1 MRTSRHDHQIIE
13 DRHAGV
19 DHPGGLRS
27 AAGAPRPDGRGPL
40 LLVERIIALG
50 RGWSRRQHELC
61 RLLADYDLSGDW
73 AFSGAVT
80 CSKWAANAL
89 EVEVGT
95 AREWLRVGHAL
106 RELSHI
112 DAAFADGSLSFS
124 KVRALTRLAVD
135 HPHRQA
141 ELVQLAVGC
150 TAAALPWELARWSSS
165 VEDPFERDRRHRREM
180 SLSVR
185 TEPDGSAVLT
195 ARLPPVD
202 AAIAVAA
209 IDAGRR
215 RNVGAERLT
224 ARRASTT
231 EGEDGPTAGRRPP
244 PSVRRPTLA
253 ARRAAALVGLLA
265 GDRTSGTGATP
276 TVGTELLIHVLA
288 DGARMSDGTPIA
300 GHLVERLAPAAF
312 FRALVHDA
320 ERRPINASGRQRHPT
335 TRQQRVVAARDDH
348 TCTAPGCDSR
358 QFLEVDHDPPYE
370 VTKRTVVDELR
381 LLCGAHHRQR
391 HGVDD
396 RP

>member
-1 MRTSRHDHQIIE
+1 MRTSRHDHQLNE
-13 DRHAGV
+13 DRQTGV
-19 DHPGGLRS
+19 DHPGGLRT
-27 AAGAPRPDGRGPL
+27 AVAAPRPGGRAPL

-80 CSKWAANAL
+80 CSKWAADAL
-89 EVEVGT
+89 EVEAGT

-106 RELSHI
+106 RELRDI

-135 HPHRQA
+135 HPDRQA

-165 VEDPFERDRRHRREM
+165 EEDPLERDRRHRREM

-185 TEPDGSAVLT
+185 TEPDGSALLT

-202 AAIAVAA
+202 AAVAMAA

-215 RNVGAERLT
+215 RDVGVERLT
-224 ARRASTT
+224 VQRAVTT
-231 EGEDGPTAGRRPP
+231 KSGQKPTAERRPP
-244 PSVRRPTLA
+244 PSVRRPSLA

-265 GDRTSGTGATP
+265 DDGSDSTAARPIVS
-276 TVGTELLIHVLA
+276 TELLIHVLG
-288 DGARMSDGTPIA
+288 DGARLSDGTPIA
-300 GHLVERLAPAAF
+300 GHLVEQLAPAAF
-312 FRALVHDA
+312 FRALIHDA

-335 TRQQRVVAARDDH
+335 TRQQRVVSARDDH

-391 HGVDD
+391 HGPDD
-396 RP
+396 AS